1 MNLRTL
7 MQTLTRDRDEP
18 ETRRSA
24 RRVDVSAAQQL
35 LPPDATIGRLRRFS
49 LNHGSRPVE
58 GLVGEHRS
66 RRKGA
71 APEFS
76 DFSPYTP
83 GDDMRRI
90 DWNAYARFESLYV
103 RESEVTTELNVHL
116 LFDTS
121 ASMDWT
127 GHRDRDTKL
136 QMARR
141 IGALLAW
148 IALARSDRISI
159 TPVTDVLGE
168 TFGPVQGRG
177 MVVPASSALAAMRAG
192 GEARL
197 CKAVEAY
204 ILGRPRA
211 GLLIVV
217 SDLIG
222 VSNEAFDHTL
232 ALLANGR
239 WRASVVQ
246 VADPL
251 EVDPAGLAEA
261 HEVLEI
267 EDPETGMRQRINMH
281 DDTILRYV
289 RARDAWLADLQAT
302 ANRRAVPLVRIT
314 SGMRLDPEVLL
325 VLERAGV
332 ITS

>member
-1 MNLRTL
+1 MNLRSL
-7 MQTLTRDRDEP
+7 MQPFIRNREEPATHRSTRGI
-18 ETRRSA
+18 
-24 RRVDVSAAQQL
+24 DVSAAQRL
-35 LPPDATIGRLRRFS
+35 IPEDATIGRLRRFS
-49 LNHGSRPVE
+49 LNHGLRPVD

-103 RESEVTTELNVHL
+103 RESEITTELNVHL
-116 LFDTS
+116 LIDTS
-121 ASMDWT
+121 ASMDWS
-127 GHRDRDTKL
+127 GDRDRDTKL
-136 QMARR
+136 QVVRR

-148 IALARSDRISI
+148 IALSRSDRISI
-159 TPVTDVLGE
+159 TPVTDSVGE

-177 MVVPASSALAAMRAG
+177 MVVPAASALAAMQAG
-192 GEARL
+192 GDSSLCEA
-197 CKAVEAY
+197 VDSY
-204 ILGRPRA
+204 SLGRPRA
-211 GLLIVV
+211 GLIVVV

-222 VSNEAFDHTL
+222 VTSEAFDHTL
-232 ALLANGR
+232 ALLADGR
-239 WRASVVQ
+239 WRAVVVQ

-251 EVDPAGLAEA
+251 EIDPAGLAEA

-281 DDTILRYV
+281 DDTIQRYTLT
-289 RARDAWLADLQAT
+289 RNAWLADLQAT
-302 ANRRAVPLVRIT
+302 ANRRSVPLIRVA
-314 SGMRLDPEVLL
+314 SDMRMDPDVLL
-325 VLERAGV
+325 MLERTGV
-332 ITS
+332 IVS